1 MSITNCIGEL
11 KHLQQTPNL
20 ELKTQIYQIINS
32 PRLLENLTSLIT
44 NNLKLKKSLD
54 SIGVSG
60 FDLASEI
67 QQTICSSSQQ
77 LYFKKDDNLDNL
89 YNQVRKSIN
98 VNVKSYLKRYTEN
111 EILIGKIQGF
121 LGECIKDSIK
131 KTAPELGLT
140 RGRVN
145 TPEIGKRLIQ
155 TEGQLGYLTST
166 ERATYLSQTRN
177 VNQDLIASHA
187 ERTNKLELKNLDPKL
202 KKFAKEIE
210 TEVKKSILRVLITYK
225 NLSPIE
231 LREYAEVITQIWT
244 DIYSNQKVNLW
255 YLRNT
260 DVINQ
265 KIVEALGQN
274 RLSLDIVTCP
284 DYSGFYDEN
293 GVFHF
298 DFKGFGSGDRGQITG
313 GVVTAKSF
321 DLVEGVLKATSKHV
335 PTEVHH
341 SLPTWEFPEKGKPSM
356 NLSKEAST
364 IALQYQLTKIQ
375 AEYKVRNINAQTK
388 LSGDLIMSDQSFW
401 DQKQVLTNH
410 LRDLASSNNPQT
422 KKEILALLQNTAKQ
436 RLNLYQKWFPQYSN
450 ESSEQYQNRIMY
462 QIVPESLAEYLAI
475 GLEYRDNRRGAI
487 ILDSSSRV
495 TCGVYEQF
503 KCPAIHGYSR
513 NANRGYEGD

>member
-1 MSITNCIGEL
+1 MSVTNCIGEL
-11 KHLQQTPNL
+11 KHLQQTSNL

-32 PRLLENLTSLIT
+32 PRLAENLANLIAT
-44 NNLKLKKSLD
+44 NLQLKKSLE
-54 SIGVSG
+54 SIGVNIIN
-60 FDLASEI
+60 FAQEI
-67 QQTICSSSQQ
+67 QQTICSNSQQ

-89 YNQVRKSIN
+89 YNQIRKS
-98 VNVKSYLKRYTEN
+98 VNSRIKIYLEN
-111 EILIGKIQGF
+111 HTKNNSLIGKIQG
-121 LGECIKDSIK
+121 LLSECVKNSIK
-131 KTAPELGLT
+131 KTALELGLT

-145 TPEIGKRLIQ
+145 TPEIGSRMIE
-155 TEGQLGYLTST
+155 TERGLDYLSNG
-166 ERATYLSQTRN
+166 ERATYLSQTST
-177 VNQDLIASHA
+177 VGKSLIYSHI
-187 ERTNKLELKNLDPKL
+187 ENTNKLELRNLDPKL
-202 KKFAKEIE
+202 KKFTKAIE

-231 LREYAEVITQIWT
+231 LREYAEVITQIWI

-260 DVINQ
+260 DAINQ

-293 GVFHF
+293 RVFHF
-298 DFKGFGSGDRGQITG
+298 DFKGFGSGDRGQITS

-335 PTEVHH
+335 PTEVNH
-341 SLPTWEFPEKGKPSM
+341 SLPTWEFPENGNPSM

-364 IALQYQLTKIQ
+364 IALQDQLTKIQ
-375 AEYKVRNINAQTK
+375 AEYKVRKINAQTK

-410 LRDLASSNNPQT
+410 LGDLASSNNPQT